1 MSGRVLIIGGY
12 GNFGSFIARR
22 LSRDPTLQIVIAGRS
37 VEKAE
42 RLASTLDYATAVRLD
57 VTDDLV
63 PTLRRIA
70 PDAVIHTSGPFQT
83 QGYGVAEACIE
94 AGCHYIDL
102 ADGRDFVTNF
112 SNLDKAAK
120 ERGVSLVSGASS
132 VPCLTSALIDHY
144 RPRFQTLTDLD
155 YGITTAQRT
164 NRGLATTTAILTY
177 VGKPFTTL
185 RDGIEVRTFGWQ
197 GLRRKRYRDLGWR
210 WLGDCDV
217 PDLSLFPSRYPEL
230 RSIRFSAGLE
240 IPLLHLGLWGL
251 SWAVRIGLIR
261 HLYRLAP
268 FLLRTSR
275 WFDGL
280 GSAESGFHMVLS
292 GTGVDGRPMSL
303 TFELVARS
311 GDGPYIPCVPAIL
324 MARKLI
330 KGVGSVAAGATAC
343 MGLISLDEYLGEL
356 SDLDVDWTECGFQA
370 EA

>member
-22 LSRDPTLQIVIAGRS
+22 LSRDPGLEIVIAGRS
-37 VEKAE
+37 LEKAE
-42 RLASTLDYATAVRLD
+42 ELASTLNNATAVRLD
-57 VTDDLV
+57 VAVDLV

-70 PDAVIHTSGPFQT
+70 PDVVIHTSGPFQT
-83 QGYGVAEACIE
+83 QNYGVAKACIE
-94 AGCHYIDL
+94 VGCHYIDL
-102 ADGRDFVTNF
+102 ADGRDFVANIAT
-112 SNLDKAAK
+112 LGIAAK
-120 ERGVSLVSGASS
+120 ERGVSVVSGASS

-164 NRGLATTTAILTY
+164 NRGLATTAAILTY
-177 VGKPFTTL
+177 VGRPFSTL
-185 RDGIEVRTFGWQ
+185 RDGREVRTFGWQ
-197 GLRRKRYRDLGWR
+197 GLRRRRYRDLGWR

-230 RSIRFSAGLE
+230 QSIRFSAGLE

-251 SWAVRIGLIR
+251 SWIVRIGLIR
-261 HLYRLAP
+261 HLHRLAP
-268 FLLRTSR
+268 LLLRASR

-280 GSAESGFHMVLS
+280 GSADSGFHMVLS
-292 GTGVDGRPMSL
+292 GSGTDGKPRSV

-330 KGVGSVAAGATAC
+330 GDNHAVAAGAAAC
-343 MGLISLDEYLGEL
+343 VGLISLDEYLGEL
-356 SDLDVDWTECGFQA
+356 SDLDVNWGESEGDR
-370 EA
+370 